1 MTVRIFIACVLFAIA
16 LYWSL
21 AAVLELITGAKPRG
35 IFGYS
40 ILRVRQPEPT
50 LTASMWRR
58 GAVFLLAMAAALT
71 LLGLRLIQGWF

>member
-1 MTVRIFIACVLFAIA
+1 MTVRILVASLLFAAA

-40 ILRVRQPEPT
+40 ILRGPQPAPM
-50 LTASMWRR
+50 LSASMWRR
-58 GAVFLLAMAAALT
+58 SAVFLFAMAAALT
-71 LLGLRLIQGWF
+71 LIGLRVIQGWF

>member
-1 MTVRIFIACVLFAIA
+1 MSVRIFFAGVLFAIA

-40 ILRVRQPEPT
+40 ILRVPQPEPA
-50 LTASMWRR
+50 LTPSMWRR
-58 GAVFLLAMAAALT
+58 GALFLLAMAAALT